1 MAYTSVIPVRRLD
14 RAVAYVQDKEK
25 TTLKKPKSLQEAVD
39 YALDREK
46 TEFHCFETGLGCTCN
61 TAFDDMKANAM
72 QWHKMG
78 GVQGYH
84 LVQSFKEDEVTPKLA
99 HQIGVELAEQL
110 LGGRYQAIVT
120 THLNTDHIHN
130 HIVWSAVALDDGR
143 KYHSNAKTYY
153 TEVRAKSDA
162 LCAKYGLSIIETPE
176 SERGKRQYA
185 KWQAEKDGQPTWR
198 TAIRQ
203 DVDAAIAK
211 SFTWRQFVRALESQG
226 YEVRLRRKYPTL
238 RPPGKE
244 RFVRFKTLGKRY
256 TPEAIQLRILYP
268 GRRVL
273 VGEQQSPI
281 VWHGRLRG
289 GNRPKRKLT
298 GLRALYYRYLYELGA
313 LPRKPRRPSYAVRQD
328 IRNLDKRIAQMGF
341 LLDHGIDTMEQLNAH
356 QADAEAQ
363 IGELVAQRKRL
374 YRTVPGSPQIGQI
387 TAQLKALRR
396 EEKLCRQIAAH
407 SLEIQ
412 QRLDTA
418 RQERQ
423 NQQQRAQEQS
433 RARKPDKIY
442 EL

>member
-14 RAVAYVQDKEK
+14 RAVAYAQNREK
-25 TTLKKPKSLQEAVD
+25 TVLKMPKSLEDAVD

-46 TEFHCFETGLGCTCN
+46 TESHCFETGLGCTCN
-61 TAFDDMKANAM
+61 TAFEDMKANVVR
-72 QWHKMG
+72 WHKTG

-84 LVQSFKEDEVTPKLA
+84 LVQSFKEGEVTPELA
-99 HQIGVELAEQL
+99 HQIGVELAGQL

-143 KYHSNAKTYY
+143 KYRSNARIYY

-176 SERGKRQYA
+176 SERGKRQYS
-185 KWQAEKDGQPTWR
+185 KWQAETEGLPTWR

-211 SFTWRQFVRALESQG
+211 SFTWRQFIRALESQG
-226 YEVRLRRKYPTL
+226 YEVRLGRKYPTL

-256 TPEAIQLRILYP
+256 TPEAVQLRILYP
-268 GRRVL
+268 SRHIPA
-273 VGEQQSPI
+273 QNQPT

-289 GNRPKRKLT
+289 SSRPKRKLT

-328 IRNLDKRIAQMGF
+328 VRHLDKRIAQMKF
-341 LLDHGIDTMEQLNAH
+341 LLDHEIDTMEQLEMH
-356 QADAEAQ
+356 LTSAEEQ
-363 IGELVAQRKRL
+363 IGQLLTQRKRL
-374 YRTVPGSPQIGQI
+374 YRTTPGSLQIEQI
-387 TAQLKALRR
+387 TTQLKALRR

-407 SLEIQ
+407 SLEMQ
-412 QRLDTA
+412 QRLDAA

-423 NQQQRAQEQS
+423 NQQQREQEQAH
-433 RARKPDKIY
+433 ARRPNKIY